1 MYRVL
6 LIFNSYELL
15 EEVKKLRIWKE
26 NSDFIIEDIANDG
39 TSAYRK
45 LKEKKYDLVITE
57 IRIVGIDGLQLL
69 RRIKKEGLCPRLV
82 LCSEFLDFNYARQ
95 GIILGVYDYFV
106 RPFDERLF
114 FSLFN
119 RIKSETFEEKAV
131 EIYHIEEIMTYFENR
146 DKDIYNYID
155 SLFDEI
161 YNNDNDIIKA
171 DKKARSICKTV
182 VEDIFDK
189 NEWLDL
195 YISKESLYGFDG
207 INESNQNS
215 YIDYYK
221 KTITSLFDN
230 FCELK
235 LKCGNDI
242 IREVIMYILNNPEN
256 NLKQKN
262 IASEFFINSSY
273 LSTVFLAQTGIRFVD
288 YLTTVKLKRVVY
300 LLKETNMKITDIAER
315 LDYKDIGYFSRIFK
329 NKYKLPP
336 SAYRL
341 SDGYDF
347 QI

>member
-69 RRIKKEGLCPRLV
+69 RRIKKEGLCPRVV

-131 EIYHIEEIMTYFENR
+131 EIYQIEEIMTYFENR

-155 SLFDEI
+155 SL
-161 YNNDNDIIKA
+161 
-171 DKKARSICKTV
+171 
-182 VEDIFDK
+182 FDK

-221 KTITSLFDN
+221 NTITSLFDN

-235 LKCGNDI
+235 LKCGNVI

>member
-69 RRIKKEGLCPRLV
+69 RRIKKEGLCPRVV

-95 GIILGVYDYFV
+95 GIILGAYDYFV

-119 RIKSETFEEKAV
+119 RVKSETFEEKAV

-155 SLFDEI
+155 SL
-161 YNNDNDIIKA
+161 
-171 DKKARSICKTV
+171 
-182 VEDIFDK
+182 FDK

-262 IASEFFINSSY
+262 IASEFF
-273 LSTVFLAQTGIRFVD
+273 
-288 YLTTVKLKRVVY
+288 
-300 LLKETNMKITDIAER
+300 
-315 LDYKDIGYFSRIFK
+315 YK
-329 NKYKLPP
+329 
-336 SAYRL
+336 
-341 SDGYDF
+341 
-347 QI
+347 